1 MDVSKLGALFPK
13 PVAAPSN
20 GQSLGQVYKHIAGV
34 KSKKKLSCPIAFGL
48 GQESLPIPRA
58 QFFLADGSKRG
69 PLFKKFGC
77 KFCKLQRAEI
87 VLKGGFRVISGPWNI
102 P

>member
-20 GQSLGQVYKHIAGV
+20 GQSLGQVYKHIAWV
-34 KSKKKLSCPIAFGL
+34 KSTKKLSCPIAFGL

-58 QFFLADGSKRG
+58 QFFL
-69 PLFKKFGC
+69 
-77 KFCKLQRAEI
+77 QI
-87 VLKGGFRVISGPWNI
+87 VRKGDPCLKNLGANFV
-102 P
+102 

>member
-20 GQSLGQVYKHIAGV
+20 GQSLGQVYKHIAWV

-48 GQESLPIPRA
+48 GQESLPIPWA
-58 QFFLADGSKRG
+58 QFFLQIVRKRD
-69 PLFKKFGC
+69 PC
-77 KFCKLQRAEI
+77 
-87 VLKGGFRVISGPWNI
+87 LKNLGANFV
-102 P
+102 